1 MDFYGILVTF
11 LFLNNNKKACHLPPQ
26 PSNPSSVLSFD
37 PVTDPGIYNQVS
49 LKIKKK
55 KKKVILEAVTGSFS
69 CARQTLAGSVRCS
82 IRHWGLGWNA
92 RFS

>member
-37 PVTDPGIYNQVS
+37 PVTDPGTYNQVS

-55 KKKVILEAVTGSFS
+55 KKK
-69 CARQTLAGSVRCS
+69 
-82 IRHWGLGWNA
+82 
-92 RFS
+92 